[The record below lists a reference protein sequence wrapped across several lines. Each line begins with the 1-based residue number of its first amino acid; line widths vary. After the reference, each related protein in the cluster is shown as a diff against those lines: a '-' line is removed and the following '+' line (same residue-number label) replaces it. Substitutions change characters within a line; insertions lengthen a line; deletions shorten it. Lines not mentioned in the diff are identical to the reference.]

1 MSPALALLVAAS
13 AEAAPICTDR
23 PAKANAVCTVPAG
36 RIQLE
41 SSAADW
47 SVTMFG
53 GTRAE
58 LVTIGASV
66 LKIGVS
72 ASSDLQLGVTPYA
85 RLTVRQFGQRSRASG
100 FGDLAVRYKHRLTRD
115 SASVQVG
122 TIAFVKLP
130 TAADG
135 LGNSKVEGG
144 LAVPISF
151 ALAGPVTATLGPE
164 LDVLADSIGDGHHFA
179 VVNLLNLSAPVA
191 PRLTIAGELWTN
203 SNFDPAG
210 TAKQASADA
219 ALAYGVSDNLQLD
232 GGANFGLTRSTPD
245 VELYVGTSIRF

>member
-1 MSPALALLVAAS
+1 MSLALALLVAAS

-41 SSAADW
+41 SCAADW
-47 SVTMFG
+47 TVTMFA

-58 LVTIGASV
+58 LLTIGASV

-100 FGDLAVRYKHRLTRD
+100 FGDLAVRYTHRLTRD

-151 ALAGPVTATLGPE
+151 ALAGPVTATLGPT
-164 LDVLADSIGDGHHFA
+164 V
-179 VVNLLNLSAPVA
+179 
-191 PRLTIAGELWTN
+191 TI
-203 SNFDPAG
+203 SP
-210 TAKQASADA
+210 S
-219 ALAYGVSDNLQLD
+219 
-232 GGANFGLTRSTPD
+232 
-245 VELYVGTSIRF
+245 